1 MTQPTRRGSP
11 ATQPPKC
18 PSQPSGGPQ
27 LWDVCDQA
35 CNSKWSGRWV
45 GCTAGIGVELRCTH
59 FPDRAIEPSS
69 IPPSLPAPLQ
79 QKPDSVNAL
88 SRAVLGSGDL
98 AAAME
103 RPQTPSPRICS
114 LHLPPAPFPPKN

>member
-1 MTQPTRRGSP
+1 M
-11 ATQPPKC
+11 
-18 PSQPSGGPQ
+18 
-27 LWDVCDQA
+27 
-35 CNSKWSGRWV
+35 